1 MPAEEGYPAYLAA
14 RLAEFYERAGYVET
28 LNGSPGSVSVIG
40 AVSPPGGDFSEPVTQ
55 HTKRFIRCFWAL
67 DKALAS
73 ARHFPSVNW
82 LESYSEYL
90 HDVSGWWQEQV
101 GEDWYA
107 MRAQAMDILSEENR
121 LMQIVK
127 LVGPDALPDEE
138 RLDPG
143 NGAAAAGRLFAA
155 EALDAVDAY
164 STVQKQVR
172 MLKLILHFHR
182 AAQTPRRRRR
192 AGCRHSQPAGRQH
205 VDPHENARHQRGFDQ
220 AGRNPKRNRRSD
232 VSIGDKIPMSELLD
246 RGGQEVLGVSRIEGP
261 IIVVEDTGSV
271 GYDEVV
277 EVTDSQGRVR
287 RGRVLEVGENMAVVE
302 IFAGTTGFSID
313 DTRVRFLGGPLHIP
327 VTEEMLGRVFDGLG
341 TPLDG
346 GPQPLTSHYADIN
359 GYPINPTAR
368 VYPRDYIKTGISA
381 IDGMNTLVMGQKLPI
396 FSGAGLPHD
405 QLAAQIVRQA
415 ALGTRRRVRR
425 RGRQFAIVF
434 AAMGVKHD
442 VADYFR
448 DSFVESGALTRVAMF
463 LNLADDP
470 PVERLVTPRV
480 ALTLAE
486 YLAFEKDM
494 NVLVVFT
501 DMTNYCE
508 ALRQISNIRGEV
520 PSRKGY
526 PGYLYSDLAC
536 LYERAGRIK
545 TSKGSITQLPILTM
559 PNDDITHPV
568 PDLTGYITEGQ
579 IVLGRDL
586 NHRDI
591 YPPISVLPSLS
602 RLMKDGIGD
611 GRTRADHSHLSAQLY
626 AAYAHIQE
634 VRSLASVIGE
644 EELSTIDQQY
654 LKFGRAFEQEFINQ
668 GLTEDRNIEKTLSI
682 GWRLLSMLPP
692 EELTRLSPD
701 EIKQYYRNDHDPH

>member
-1 MPAEEGYPAYLAA
+1 
-14 RLAEFYERAGYVET
+14 
-28 LNGSPGSVSVIG
+28 
-40 AVSPPGGDFSEPVTQ
+40 
-55 HTKRFIRCFWAL
+55 
-67 DKALAS
+67 
-73 ARHFPSVNW
+73 
-82 LESYSEYL
+82 
-90 HDVSGWWQEQV
+90 
-101 GEDWYA
+101 
-107 MRAQAMDILSEENR
+107 
-121 LMQIVK
+121 
-127 LVGPDALPDEE
+127 
-138 RLDPG
+138 
-143 NGAAAAGRLFAA
+143 
-155 EALDAVDAY
+155 
-164 STVQKQVR
+164 
-172 MLKLILHFHR
+172 
-182 AAQTPRRRRR
+182 
-192 AGCRHSQPAGRQH
+192 
-205 VDPHENARHQRGFDQ
+205 
-220 AGRNPKRNRRSD
+220 
-232 VSIGDKIPMSELLD
+232 MSELAD
-246 RGGQEVLGVSRIEGP
+246 RGGQEVIGVSRIEGP
-261 IIVVEDTGSV
+261 IVVVEGAGSV

-277 EVTDSQGRVR
+277 EVIDSQGRLR
-287 RGRVLEVGENMAVVE
+287 RGRVLEVGEDMAVVE
-302 IFAGTTGFSID
+302 IFAGTTGLSID
-313 DTRVRFLGGPLHIP
+313 GTRVRFLGSPLHIP

-346 GPQPLTSHYADIN
+346 GPLPLTDRFADIN
-359 GYPINPTAR
+359 GQPINPTAR

-415 ALGTRRRVRR
+415 VLGTPA
-425 RGRQFAIVF
+425 GESASASGQFAIVF

-442 VADYFR
+442 IAAYFR
-448 DSFVESGALTRVAMF
+448 DSFVKSGALTRVAMF

-486 YLAFEKDM
+486 YLAFEQDM

-526 PGYLYSDLAC
+526 PGYLYSDLAS

-545 TSKGSITQLPILTM
+545 TSRGSITQLPILTM

-586 NHRDI
+586 YHQDI
-591 YPPISVLPSLS
+591 YPPIAVLPSLS
-602 RLMKDGIGD
+602 RLMKDGIGE
-611 GRTRADHSHLSAQLY
+611 GRTRADHGHLSAQLY

-644 EELSTIDQQY
+644 EELSTIDRQY
-654 LKFGRAFEQEFINQ
+654 LEFGRAFERELIHQD
-668 GLTEDRNIEKTLSI
+668 LTEDRSIEQTLTI
-682 GWRLLSMLPP
+682 GWRLLSMLPQ
-692 EELTRLSPD
+692 EELTRVTAD
-701 EIKQYYRNDHDPH
+701 EIKQYAGEAHDTH